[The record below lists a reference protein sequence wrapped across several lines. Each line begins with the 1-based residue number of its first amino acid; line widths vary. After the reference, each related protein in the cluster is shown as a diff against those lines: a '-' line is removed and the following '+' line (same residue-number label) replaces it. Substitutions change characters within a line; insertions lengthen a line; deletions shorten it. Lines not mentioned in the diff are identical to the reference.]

1 MTSYSKTQ
9 KLLDFVG
16 GLHDKLEKY
25 SRLFRNFYFKY
36 GYIRKKKAE
45 KLAIKHQYELK
56 LSDTARTINED
67 ANMNIGIYRHEFLN
81 G

>member
-1 MTSYSKTQ
+1 M
-9 KLLDFVG
+9 
-16 GLHDKLEKY
+16 
-25 SRLFRNFYFKY
+25 
-36 GYIRKKKAE
+36 E

-67 ANMNIGIYRHEFLN
+67 ANMNIGIYIDDSLN